1 MQSQTTDASSRNLA
15 ARCCLG
21 PTVSSWQ
28 SVCCH
33 PSCGARLTK
42 DTTDWKNKKDML
54 DTEQAAQAHLQ
65 HQLAELNQEQLTAK
79 VEAATA
85 ARDDAAA
92 ALQAAEQGVQAAT
105 RELAG
110 VFWVAKKFLIYSGY
124 LLLKCCSARHTNENC
139 SEFTCLYKSCH
150 ISLRS

>member
-1 MQSQTTDASSRNLA
+1 LA
-15 ARCCLG
+15 
-21 PTVSSWQ
+21 
-28 SVCCH
+28 
-33 PSCGARLTK
+33 K

-54 DTEQAAQAHLQ
+54 DTEQAAQTHLQ

-92 ALQAAEQGVQAAT
+92 SLQAAEQGVQAAT

-110 VFWVAKKFLIYSGY
+110 VILGCEEVINMFRIPAAQV
-124 LLLKCCSARHTNENC
+124 LLHTAH
-139 SEFTCLYKSCH
+139 K
-150 ISLRS
+150 